1 MPYDLL
7 IFDLDGTLSD
17 PKEGIV
23 RSTNYALAAFGY
35 PALSPEFVDIFI
47 GPPLDDAFRQIT
59 GLEDADRLAVL
70 ITKYREDYGRRGYA
84 ANTLYPGIVPVLK
97 RLAQRGTR
105 LAVCTSKRVDFAEAI
120 LQLHRIR
127 DYFEFVDGGD
137 VGIRK
142 WQQLQALLESGVITE
157 NSVMIGDRDVDLVA
171 AHHNG
176 LDSAGVLWGYGS
188 RRELLA
194 QKPTHLLDEPTQL
207 VELVGRW

>member
-1 MPYDLL
+1 MPYDML

-23 RSTNYALAAFGY
+23 HSTNYALAAFGY
-35 PALSPEFVDIFI
+35 QALSPEAVEVFI
-47 GPPLDDAFRQIT
+47 GPPLDEAFRQIT
-59 GLEDADRLAVL
+59 GLADADRLAAL
-70 ITKYREDYGRRGYA
+70 ITKYREDYAHRGYA
-84 ANTLYPGIVPVLK
+84 ANNLYPGIATALETLK
-97 RLAQRGTR
+97 RKAVRM
-105 LAVCTSKRVDFAEAI
+105 AVCTSKRVDFAEAI

-142 WQQLQALLESGVITE
+142 WQQLQALLESGMVPE

-171 AHHNG
+171 ARHNG

-188 RRELLA
+188 RTELIA
-194 QKPTHLLDEPTQL
+194 HDPTCLLNEPGQL
-207 VELVGRW
+207 VELTAR

>member
-1 MPYDLL
+1 MPYELL
-7 IFDLDGTLSD
+7 IFNLDGTLSD
-17 PKEGIV
+17 PKKGIV
-23 RSTNYALAAFGY
+23 QATNYALAAGGY
-35 PALSPEFVDIFI
+35 PALSPDAVEVFI

-59 GLEDADRLAVL
+59 GLEDADRLAAL
-70 ITKYREDYGRRGYA
+70 ISKYREDYARRGYA
-84 ANTLYPGIVPVLK
+84 ANTLYPGIAAVLELLTRK
-97 RLAQRGTR
+97 GIR

-142 WQQLQALLESGVITE
+142 WQQLQALRESGVLPE

-188 RRELLA
+188 RQELVA
-194 QKPTHLLDEPTQL
+194 HNPTHLLEEPAQL
-207 VELVGRW
+207 VELVAR

>member
-1 MPYDLL
+1 MPYEVL

-23 RSTNYALAAFGY
+23 LSTNYALAAYGY
-35 PALSPEFVDIFI
+35 PALSPEAVEVFI

-59 GLEDADRLAVL
+59 GLADADRLAAL
-70 ITKYREDYGRRGYA
+70 ITKYREDYAHRGYA
-84 ANTLYPGIVPVLK
+84 ANTLYPGIAAALEMFTG
-97 RLAQRGTR
+97 QGIR

-120 LQLHRIR
+120 LQLHGIR

-142 WQQLQALLESGVITE
+142 WQQLQTLLESGILPE
-157 NSVMIGDRDVDLVA
+157 NSVMIGDRDIDLVA

-194 QKPTHLLDEPTQL
+194 QNPTHLLDEPAQL
-207 VELVGRW
+207 VELVRP

>member
-1 MPYDLL
+1 MPYDLM

-17 PKEGIV
+17 PKEEIV
-23 RSTNYALAAFGY
+23 HSTNYALAAHGY
-35 PALSPEFVDIFI
+35 PALSTAAVEVFI

-59 GLEDADRLAVL
+59 GLEDADRLAAL
-70 ITKYREDYGRRGYA
+70 IVKYREDYARRGYA
-84 ANTLYPGIVPVLK
+84 ANTLYPGIDTVLETLT
-97 RLAQRGTR
+97 RQGMR

-142 WQQLQALLESGVITE
+142 WQQLQTLFESGVIPE

-171 AHHNG
+171 AHRNG

-188 RRELLA
+188 RQELLA
-194 QKPTHLLDEPTQL
+194 QNPTHLLDEPMQL
-207 VELVGRW
+207 VELARR

>member
-1 MPYDLL
+1 MPYDML

-23 RSTNYALAAFGY
+23 HSTNYALAAFGY
-35 PALSPEFVDIFI
+35 TVLSPEEVEVFI

-59 GLEDADRLAVL
+59 GLADADRLAEL
-70 ITKYREDYGRRGYA
+70 IKKYREDYALRGYA
-84 ANTLYPGIVPVLK
+84 ANTLYPGIDAVLETLK
-97 RLAQRGTR
+97 QKSLR

-120 LQLHRIR
+120 LELHRIR
-127 DYFEFVDGGD
+127 GYFEFVDGGD

-142 WQQLQALLESGVITE
+142 WQQLQALLESGVVPE

-171 AHHNG
+171 AHRNG

-188 RRELLA
+188 RQELLA
-194 QKPTHLLDEPTQL
+194 QNPTHILDEPMQL
-207 VELVGRW
+207 VELAGR